1 MRAIQLNLPR
11 VSLPPAYDVPALTAA
26 DVEALEAT
34 TETDLYFRIAHSDAD
49 ILTECSVEDA
59 FGTPDEIAER
69 FGFESAADLQEHLA
83 RWDSTF
89 PECHWDDEGHLGA
102 GVYYDG
108 VCCCE
113 GLEALADY
121 AMSRAWAQPGDFVW
135 VFTGNYVGS
144 CPDGS
149 VVNPTRVLGILSLRE
164 LVHVYWNM
172 HRDNLT
178 NGMSECLL
186 SPYWENSSISQT
198 GVLRALGQ
206 L

>member
-1 MRAIQLNLPR
+1 MMQMHLPGL
-11 VSLPPAYDVPALTAA
+11 SMPPAYNVPALTAA
-26 DVEALEAT
+26 DIDELEAT
-34 TETDLYFRIAHSDAD
+34 ADVYFRIAYSDAD

-69 FGFESAADLQEHLA
+69 LGFESATALQADLES
-83 RWDSTF
+83 WDSSL

-113 GLEALADY
+113 GLEELADY
-121 AMSRAWAQPGDFVW
+121 AMPRAWAQPGDVVW

-172 HRDNLT
+172 HQDKLA
-178 NGMSECLL
+178 NGMSV
-186 SPYWENSSISQT
+186 SDT
-198 GVLRALGQ
+198 GVLLALGQ